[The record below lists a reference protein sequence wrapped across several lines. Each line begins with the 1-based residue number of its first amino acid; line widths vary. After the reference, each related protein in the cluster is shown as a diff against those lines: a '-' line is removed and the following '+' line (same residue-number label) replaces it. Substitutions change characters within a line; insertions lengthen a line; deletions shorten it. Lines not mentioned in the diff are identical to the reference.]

1 MRKFLFIGL
10 LAAFS
15 GHLNAQNYY
24 SVKFPD
30 DLTIFACGASPDTIW
45 PEINQ
50 YYVYGCNINVGVSVK
65 DQVFYTNDEQTCFK
79 IFRTWKLIYWCD

>member
-45 PEINQ
+45 HMHDAHMPAWHE
-50 YYVYGCNINVGVSVK
+50 YGASMPWRKAASSSVSLPR
-65 DQVFYTNDEQTCFK
+65 QTM
-79 IFRTWKLIYWCD
+79 